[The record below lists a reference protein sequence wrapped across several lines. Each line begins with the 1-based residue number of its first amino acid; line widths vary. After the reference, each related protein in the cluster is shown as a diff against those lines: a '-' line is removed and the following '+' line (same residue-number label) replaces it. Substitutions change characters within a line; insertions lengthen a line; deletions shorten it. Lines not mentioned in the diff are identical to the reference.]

1 MKNAA
6 YVKPNTATFPWPCRI
21 PTGKTAGS
29 GPKLRMISLRS
40 SRSKGSVKTLG
51 YVTTARKYSVF
62 YLKQLVDFN
71 ITWQTIWSKSQKL
84 SFYLKVR
91 TSTRTSTASHH
102 KTPENLDWVIFKFER
117 FVFTA
122 DNASSSV
129 NLADS
134 FWLTLGTNLDDNG
147 IEFVSMIE
155 AKDFPLWGV
164 IFHPEKVPFEESYVP
179 EEYES
184 KKVRYI
190 TW

>member
-1 MKNAA
+1 M
-6 YVKPNTATFPWPCRI
+6 
-21 PTGKTAGS
+21 
-29 GPKLRMISLRS
+29 
-40 SRSKGSVKTLG
+40 
-51 YVTTARKYSVF
+51 
-62 YLKQLVDFN
+62 
-71 ITWQTIWSKSQKL
+71 
-84 SFYLKVR
+84 
-91 TSTRTSTASHH
+91 
-102 KTPENLDWVIFKFER
+102 
-117 FVFTA
+117 FTA
-122 DNASSSV
+122 DNVSSSV

-190 TW
+190 T